1 MPKPLSNDL
10 RKRLIKAVESGMSAR
25 AAGRKLDI
33 AESTATGIVK
43 DWRDRDSYEPL
54 PTGGW
59 RRSVLE
65 EETTF
70 IEQMVSEHSDW
81 SEAELNAH
89 LRQERSIEVH
99 DTTVGRFIR
108 AKGWRYKK
116 TVFASE
122 RDREEIREARIFWRA
137 WQKHC
142 DTSKLVFLDETGA
155 TTNMIRQYGR
165 AKGGARCFGHAPGGH
180 WQTMTFIAG
189 LRADGLTAP
198 R

>member
-81 SEAELNAH
+81 SEAELNTH

-108 AKGWRYKK
+108 
-116 TVFASE
+116 E
-122 RDREEIREARIFWRA
+122 
-137 WQKHC
+137 
-142 DTSKLVFLDETGA
+142 
-155 TTNMIRQYGR
+155 
-165 AKGGARCFGHAPGGH
+165 
-180 WQTMTFIAG
+180 
-189 LRADGLTAP
+189 
-198 R
+198 

>member
-70 IEQMVSEHSDW
+70 IEQMVSENSDW
-81 SEAELNAH
+81 SEAELNAL

-116 TVFASE
+116 N
-122 RDREEIREARIFWRA
+122 
-137 WQKHC
+137 
-142 DTSKLVFLDETGA
+142 G
-155 TTNMIRQYGR
+155 IRQR
-165 AKGGARCFGHAPGGH
+165 ARS
-180 WQTMTFIAG
+180 
-189 LRADGLTAP
+189 
-198 R
+198 